1 MENKSWMTL
10 KIGLFFVS
18 FFWLILTL
26 YKLSTVLLYGIFVP
40 FTDLPATFGLG
51 FRIAASLVALVTSI
65 RFLGKTHF
73 SFTNTASSIKI
84 IILFEALY
92 WLLFLPSGLWGFQ
105 YSNILYSREFFIL
118 EAGLPCTVASIV
130 IPTMLGILLIKIHSK
145 KPPQELIKWSL
156 IASTAYLLV
165 FWFNYTS
172 QWWSE
177 IFVGGLNFMLKSGLF
192 AFEFALTV
200 GGLLL
205 IAFYTA
211 NYTKEF
217 TEINRIEKLSLR
229 KAGVIITAFGLYFDV
244 LLFLWILFPDSGNA
258 LTVWP
263 TFYVEHNADIW
274 MASLPLV
281 GLPLI
286 FSSKTKK

>member
-1 MENKSWMTL
+1 MENKSWKTL

-18 FFWLILTL
+18 FFWFILTL
-26 YKLSTVLLYGIFVP
+26 YKFSTVLLYGIFVP
-40 FTDLPATFGLG
+40 FTDLPGTFGLG
-51 FRIAASLVALVTSI
+51 FRIIASLVALVTSI
-65 RFLGKTHF
+65 RFLGKPQF
-73 SFTNTASSIKI
+73 SFTNAAGSIKM

-105 YSNILYSREFFIL
+105 YSNILYSSGFFIL

-130 IPTMLGILLIKIHSK
+130 IPTMLAILLIKIHSK
-145 KPPQELIKWSL
+145 KSSQDIIKWSL

-177 IFVGGLNFMLKSGLF
+177 IFVGGLDFILKSGLF

-211 NYTKEF
+211 NYTKEI
-217 TEINRIEKLSLR
+217 TEINRIEKLSLQ
-229 KAGVIITAFGLYFDV
+229 KAGVIITAFGLYFDI
-244 LLFLWILFPDSGNA
+244 LLFLWILFPDAGNT

-281 GLPLI
+281 GVPLI